1 MKDPSSLIHGEWI
14 MEIGL
19 FPFIWVSWM
28 STPPAS
34 LTGWTGFSTWACVLG
49 RMWDIIM
56 GRALLLGLPLKP
68 DL

>member
-1 MKDPSSLIHGEWI
+1 MKDPFSLIHGEWI

-28 STPPAS
+28 STSLAS
-34 LTGWTGFSTWACVLG
+34 LTGWIGFSTWACVLG
-49 RMWDIIM
+49 HMWDIIM